1 MDKYI
6 KKQYNR
12 LGSIIE
18 DIQRIR
24 KDLENVPYP
33 TSKVTSPDA
42 PDDVTLEDLFR
53 AVQYYSKLSASKLKN
68 ALIKNNI
75 TSISELTKLR
85 PRDLKQFKSV
95 GINTIYH
102 TREAMED
109 LGILW

>member
-42 PDDVTLEDLFR
+42 PDDVTLEDLYG
-53 AVQYYSKLSASKLKN
+53 AVRHYSKSSASNLRD
-68 ALIKNNI
+68 ALIKHNI

-85 PRDLKQFKSV
+85 PRDLKQFNNL
-95 GINTIYH
+95 GATTIYY
-102 TREAMED
+102 TREALED